1 MKIAI
6 IILLLLSMVS
16 CSSNTGKKDLT
27 GKIIQKY
34 PNGQMKEVILYEGNK
49 EIARNIYNENGE
61 IVKKV
66 GNVPDGVIRI
76 YYENGIVM
84 SEFTKKKGKM
94 NGLFKMYYNDG
105 KLKVQSDFEDGKLRL
120 STVYWENG
128 GIESLITFKNGK
140 ITKSRS
146 YDNSGKEISSQKYSY
161 KEKPAT
167 PESRK

>member
-34 PNGQMKEVILYEGNK
+34 PNGQIKEVILYEGNK

-94 NGLFKMYYNDG
+94 NGLFKMYYDDGKLLLETNFIDDKLDFQKEYRKDG
-105 KLKVQSDFEDGKLRL
+105 KLKVQSDFED
-120 STVYWENG
+120 
-128 GIESLITFKNGK
+128 GK